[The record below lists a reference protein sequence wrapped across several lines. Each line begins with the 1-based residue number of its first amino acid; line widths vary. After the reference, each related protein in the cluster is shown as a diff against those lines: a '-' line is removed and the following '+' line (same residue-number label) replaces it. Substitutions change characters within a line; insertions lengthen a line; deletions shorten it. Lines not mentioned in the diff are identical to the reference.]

1 MNRQAANF
9 IGAVPGNYDK
19 HLGPRIFQG
28 YAEDLAR
35 RIARTRPA
43 KALELAAGTGIL
55 SRCLRNV
62 LPDSCE
68 LLATDL
74 NQPMLEVAGKKF
86 TDGDRVRFEL
96 ADATR
101 LPMEDNSFDAV
112 ACQFG
117 VMFFPDRE
125 KSYAE
130 VARVLV
136 PGGHYVFNVWG
147 SLQGNPFANI
157 ANRTVEELFPEN
169 PPGFYQVPFSY
180 HDAESIETSLRNA
193 GFTETRSELL
203 QITTTAE
210 PHEDF
215 ARGLVFGNP
224 LEEEILDRGADPQAV
239 HAAITRAL
247 KRDLPEPMP
256 LQALVIEARLGG

>member
-19 HLGPRIFQG
+19 HPGPRIFQG

-62 LPDSCE
+62 LPDSCG

-86 TDGDRVRFEL
+86 TDGDRVHFEL
-96 ADATR
+96 
-101 LPMEDNSFDAV
+101 
-112 ACQFG
+112 
-117 VMFFPDRE
+117 
-125 KSYAE
+125 AE

-169 PPGFYQVPFSY
+169 PPG
-180 HDAESIETSLRNA
+180 
-193 GFTETRSELL
+193 
-203 QITTTAE
+203 
-210 PHEDF
+210 
-215 ARGLVFGNP
+215 
-224 LEEEILDRGADPQAV
+224 
-239 HAAITRAL
+239 
-247 KRDLPEPMP
+247 LPGP
-256 LQALVIEARLGG
+256 LQLSRRRVY